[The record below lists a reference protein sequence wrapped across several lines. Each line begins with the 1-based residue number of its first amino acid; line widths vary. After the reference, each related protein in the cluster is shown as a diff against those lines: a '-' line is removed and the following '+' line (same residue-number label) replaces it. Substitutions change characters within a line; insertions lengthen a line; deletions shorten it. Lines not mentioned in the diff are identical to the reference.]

1 MNKKYEGCLFHSN
14 ECGIFSKT
22 NVDGLFVV
30 SDSEKCLN
38 FAKGVV
44 AEKELIALEVTLNL

>member
-1 MNKKYEGCLFHSN
+1 MNKKYEDCLFHSK

-30 SDSEKCLN
+30 SDL
-38 FAKGVV
+38 
-44 AEKELIALEVTLNL
+44 

>member
-1 MNKKYEGCLFHSN
+1 MNNKYEDCLFHSK

-30 SDSEKCLN
+30 SDLEKSLN
-38 FAKGVV
+38 IWKGCCNR
-44 AEKELIALEVTLNL
+44 KGIN